1 IPTEN
6 TESLD
11 FRTPKKKKVTFGEVL
26 SPEIFD
32 QTLPANTPLRRGAS
46 PGCASGLSSSPS
58 PKPGLS
64 AEPLPRLDF
73 DCDDECVEP
82 PQDLLEVSFAA
93 EDPSPV
99 ENAEAPTD
107 KPDVV
112 KTRSSAKRKRRA
124 ESEEAD
130 CSPLG
135 ATSTRNAQD
144 TKNPRK
150 SKVQRQKN
158 PTTSAPK

>member
-1 IPTEN
+1 IPTETAEN
-6 TESLD
+6 LD

-46 PGCASGLSSSPS
+46 PGLSSSPS
-58 PKPGLS
+58 PRPGLS
-64 AEPLPRLDF
+64 AEPFPRLEL

-82 PQDLLEVSFAA
+82 PQNFLEVSFAA

-99 ENAEAPTD
+99 EKAEAPTD

-124 ESEEAD
+124 EAEEAD
-130 CSPLG
+130 CSPSG
-135 ATSTRNAQD
+135 ATSTRNAED

-150 SKVQRQKN
+150 NKIQRQKN